1 MVRLKFIIKCGSLV
15 LRISEGKERYY
26 KKVHSLLIG
35 NPDIKYWDANK
46 ERFTYRS
53 KDYVANNAQLERFK
67 DIYKKLITNYPE
79 LTARQIA
86 SFYKTGNRHQKAVG
100 IGVVLS
106 QRPYRNSVEEYLK
119 VVIEREKSKP
129 GNNFMFYKKLLQR
142 CQKTIPDF
150 SSLTFQAIDFDLCLR
165 MAQMFAKYKNYRGIS
180 KGFRALLGKAD
191 MDQNVQ
197 FSLKQIGGF
206 KFQHYNPEKYM
217 EGIAIPNIL
226 NEEKLRIFLNMDI
239 NVITPTYRNRKEV
252 ELYHDFC
259 KFMFYTFLAPCDV
272 IKLEYRNISNR
283 NTLTLRRKKTCKLTE
298 IPILPPMASLIEK
311 YKSKY
316 KNKYIFPVL
325 SHGLAREYKTRD
337 YLSIRFRENLNKWLK
352 ALGNDLEL
360 DFNLHSYVFRHTAI
374 STAVNGGL
382 PLAYVAMLAG
392 VKPETIHRY
401 YYYGNSI
408 DNIKKFHR
416 IFTDVAGV

>member
-1 MVRLKFIIKCGSLV
+1 MVRLKFIIRCGSLV

-26 KKVHSLLIG
+26 KKVHSLLVG

-53 KDYVANNAQLERFK
+53 TNYVENNAQLERFK

-86 SFYKTGNRHQKAVG
+86 SFYKTGNRHQRVVT

-119 VVIEREKSKP
+119 VVIEREESKP

-197 FSLKQIGGF
+197 FSLKQREF
-206 KFQHYNPEKYM
+206 E
-217 EGIAIPNIL
+217 
-226 NEEKLRIFLNMDI
+226 
-239 NVITPTYRNRKEV
+239 
-252 ELYHDFC
+252 
-259 KFMFYTFLAPCDV
+259 
-272 IKLEYRNISNR
+272 IKLENR
-283 NTLTLRRKKTCKLTE
+283 Q
-298 IPILPPMASLIEK
+298 LPVIEQ
-311 YKSKY
+311 
-316 KNKYIFPVL
+316 
-325 SHGLAREYKTRD
+325 
-337 YLSIRFRENLNKWLK
+337 
-352 ALGNDLEL
+352 L
-360 DFNLHSYVFRHTAI
+360 DI
-374 STAVNGGL
+374 NGGL
-382 PLAYVAMLAG
+382 LF
-392 VKPETIHRY
+392 
-401 YYYGNSI
+401 
-408 DNIKKFHR
+408 KKAVCC
-416 IFTDVAGV
+416 DS

>member
-1 MVRLKFIIKCGSLV
+1 MVRLKFIIRSGSLV

-26 KKVHSLLIG
+26 RKVHSLLVG
-35 NPDIKYWDANK
+35 NPDIKYWDENK

-53 KDYVANNAQLERFK
+53 TNYIENNAQLERFK
-67 DIYKKLITNYPE
+67 GIYKKLITSYPE
-79 LTARQIA
+79 LTVRQIA
-86 SFYKTGNRHQKAVG
+86 SFYKAGNGHQRTVEVASFQK
-100 IGVVLS
+100 
-106 QRPYRNSVEEYLK
+106 PYKNSVEEYLK

-129 GNNFMFYKKLLQR
+129 GSNFMFYKKLLQR

-150 SSLTFQAIDFDLCLR
+150 SSITFQSIDFDFCLR
-165 MAQMFAKYKNYRGIS
+165 MAQIFVKYKNYRGIS

-206 KFQHYNPEKYM
+206 KFQHYNPDKYM
-217 EGIAIPNIL
+217 EGISIPNIL
-226 NEEKLRIFLNMDI
+226 NEQKLRMFLNMDI
-239 NVITPTYRNRKEV
+239 NVITPAYRNRKEV
-252 ELYHDFC
+252 ELYYDFC

-272 IKLEYRNISNR
+272 IKLEYRNISKR
-283 NTLTLRRKKTCKLTE
+283 NTLTLRRKKTCKLVE
-298 IPILPPMASLIEK
+298 IPILPSMSALID
-311 YKSKY
+311 KY
-316 KNKYIFPVL
+316 KNKSNSKYIFPIL
-325 SHGLAREYKTRD
+325 SRESTKEYKTKD
-337 YLSIRFRENLNKWLK
+337 YFSTRFRENLNKWLK
-352 ALGNDLEL
+352 ALGDDLEL
-360 DFNLHSYVFRHTAI
+360 DFNLHAYVFRHTAI

-401 YYYGNSI
+401 YYHGNTT
-408 DNIKKFHR
+408 DNIEMFHH